1 MQKSTE
7 RTERRYWGRFDVFLF
22 KCKQISDVTFLFP
35 FLTLNKKKKTVWFNS
50 NRFGIS
56 WQCLSLKVFTYVKI
70 FIKVLKVWNVR
81 IKTITDSIFSVST
94 TWKVSKY
101 GVYFDPHFPVF
112 GLNTEFYSVNL
123 RIQFKYRKTRTRIN
137 SVLGYFS
144 RSVVLSLLLLFY
156 SWHPSECIFFSSSSL
171 LSIMI

>member
-1 MQKSTE
+1 MS
-7 RTERRYWGRFDVFLF
+7 FFLNVNKF
-22 KCKQISDVTFLFP
+22 QTLLFY
-35 FLTLNKKKKTVWFNS
+35 FHFWLWTKKKTVWFNS
-50 NRFGIS
+50 NRFWIS

-101 GVYFDPHFPVF
+101 GVYFDPHFPEF